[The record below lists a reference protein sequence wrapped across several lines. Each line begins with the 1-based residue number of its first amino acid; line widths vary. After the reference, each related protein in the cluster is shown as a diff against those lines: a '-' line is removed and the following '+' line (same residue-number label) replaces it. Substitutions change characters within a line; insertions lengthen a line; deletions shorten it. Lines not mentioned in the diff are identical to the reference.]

1 MKYLKIDDNKGHF
14 TTDGFSWLPIDQ
26 IDKNQLLKLLDFALE
41 EDFEMDEFS
50 EKHLAN
56 QAHQIIYKNIYE
68 KLTELRENRTRFKD
82 KSEALYKTAIEK
94 YSQQ

>member
-14 TTDGFSWLPIDQ
+14 TTDGSSWLPIDQ

-50 EKHLAN
+50 EKDLAN
-56 QAHQIIYKNIYE
+56 QAHQIYE

-82 KSEALYKTAIEK
+82 ESEALYKTAIEK
-94 YSQQ
+94 YSQ